1 MPDPDNWQA
10 RMGAAIKL
18 LDEAAETGDKA
29 PAKRALE
36 IVTQLLAEAVVLD
49 AARPPALEPYPR
61 CTHLLR
67 EAGKPYPRTCQECG
81 LGPCAR
87 GRT

>member
-29 PAKRALE
+29 PARRASRNCSRRRWFSTL
-36 IVTQLLAEAVVLD
+36 
-49 AARPPALEPYPR
+49 AARPPEYPR
-61 CTHLLR
+61 CTHVLR